1 MEEKEMEIEA
11 IIRLEW
17 KQFQGVH
24 NEGGRASCQD
34 DPKTFE
40 IMRKS
45 QFLTWDLEALESYH
59 EDLKKAEEQKWNLMT
74 EKYARMMESTVP
86 EQFAGFAKTLP
97 ARGKERIKLQEAIIS
112 QEMKWAEEFLERY
125 PKIGT
130 RGRKIRTQEDTPWDT
145 SMETYLRGELGTY
158 SDRTLD
164 LYYKMICRLKK
175 EGKNLTE
182 LNLFYMAKLS
192 GYQSLEQAEA
202 ALTEGMP

>member
-125 PKIGT
+125 PKIGA
-130 RGRKIRTQEDTPWDT
+130 RGRKIRTQEDTPW
-145 SMETYLRGELGTY
+145 GELGTY